1 MATNKDRLG
10 DKLREREKAEED
22 RYFAQQ
28 DREKLDKLREE
39 SQAGPVE
46 LGRCPRCGTVLA
58 ERTVDEVPIDV
69 CDDCGGVWLDKGELE
84 QLIERENEGW
94 ASRWFRDVLAGK

>member
-10 DKLREREKAEED
+10 DKLRDREKAEED

-28 DREKLDKLREE
+28 DREKLEKLRDEK
-39 SQAGPVE
+39 QAPVE
-46 LGRCPRCGTVLA
+46 LGRCPRCGTPLD

-69 CDDCGGVWLDKGELE
+69 CDGCGGVWLDKGELE
-84 QLIERENEGW
+84 QLIERETEGW
-94 ASRWFRDVLAGK
+94 ASRWFRNVLAGK